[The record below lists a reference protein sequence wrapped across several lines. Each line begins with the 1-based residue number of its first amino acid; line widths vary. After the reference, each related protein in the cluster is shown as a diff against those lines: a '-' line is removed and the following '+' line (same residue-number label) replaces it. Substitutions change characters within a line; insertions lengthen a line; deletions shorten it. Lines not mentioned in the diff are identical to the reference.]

1 MADIVGWGVRQ
12 NLLQS
17 IVANDGAQHLMTVDQ
32 FLPSRPKPAAINT
45 GELDLDVN
53 VAANVTEFEIVG
65 ATEPIGPLQIGQ
77 GKRFVTGRRGRYNGR
92 RGFCGF
98 GSDPLPRPPVF
109 VEDFAHAPLP
119 PPEKPLIAPC
129 RQGVAFYLAFRL
141 TGQPPKSALASEFRV
156 RTVDVRVIFASLMV
170 VHQIKK
176 QPPSKRRLFGA
187 EVRSVISQAP
197 HELYARPR

>member
-1 MADIVGWGVRQ
+1 M
-12 NLLQS
+12 
-17 IVANDGAQHLMTVDQ
+17 
-32 FLPSRPKPAAINT
+32 
-45 GELDLDVN
+45 
-53 VAANVTEFEIVG
+53 
-65 ATEPIGPLQIGQ
+65 
-77 GKRFVTGRRGRYNGR
+77 
-92 RGFCGF
+92 GF
-98 GSDPLPRPPVF
+98 GSHPLPRPPVF

-141 TGQPPKSALASEFRV
+141 TGQPPKSELASEFRV